1 MPIVDANRLKGNQAA
16 FLVSAW
22 LGKQC
27 LVRPVSEGSDVGVD
41 LFCETVDVPSGQPFL
56 HFWVQVKTGARQ
68 ITLADG
74 RAKCSFDKEHVDY
87 WCRQPVPAYAFLVPA
102 DQLAAF
108 QKVFV
113 VSFVRKRLKGE
124 VPFDGG
130 SKTLYSD
137 FVCYAKEGLYDLSSF
152 ANTSV
157 RVDHMVLQIFSGVSG
172 PFPALNQGY
181 IQQDVRGFR
190 AGFGCRVADQV
201 RRSASA
207 TAMDILRLPED
218 MRRPEHDRHL
228 AVLAEVL
235 HPFTQGIRD
244 EAYWEEHYED
254 YWAVGLYLKRCG
266 DPQAGRDLLE
276 TSVRII
282 EGDEQFKAQVPN
294 WEAIVEEIRAD
305 ITS

>member
-27 LVRPVSEGSDVGVD
+27 LVRPVSEGTDFGVD
-41 LFCETVDVPSGQPFL
+41 LFCETVDVPSRQPFL
-56 HFWVQVKTGARQ
+56 HFWVQVKTGAQQ

-74 RAKCSFDKEHVDY
+74 QAKCKFDKEHVDY
-87 WCRQPVPAYAFLVPA
+87 WCRQPVPAYAFLVPD

-113 VSFVRKRLKGE
+113 VSFVRKLLKSE

-130 SKTLYSD
+130 SKTLSSD
-137 FVCYAKEGLYDLSSF
+137 FVCYAKDGFHDLSSF

-157 RVDHMVLQIFSGVSG
+157 RLDHMMMQVLNGVSG
-172 PFPALNQGY
+172 PFPVLNQGY

-190 AGFGCRVADQV
+190 AGFGRQVADQV

-207 TAMDILRLPED
+207 TAMDILRVPAD
-218 MRRPEHDRHL
+218 MRKPEHDRQL
-228 AVLAEVL
+228 GVLADVL
-235 HPFTQGIRD
+235 RPFTQGIRA
-244 EAYWEEHYED
+244 EGYWEEHYED
-254 YWAVGLYLKRCG
+254 YWAVGLYRKWAG
-266 DPQAGRDLLE
+266 DAQAGRELLE
-276 TSVRII
+276 KAIQII
-282 EGDEQFKAQVPN
+282 EGDDQFKAQVPG
-294 WEAIVEEIRAD
+294 WDVLVEEIRAD
-305 ITS
+305 IAS